1 MNAPATV
8 SQAMLIWYHNEFPR
22 QKLHYGMHYNFCYND
37 QRLLRCFIFAHH
49 AVSNLNA
56 VTYAEFSAVVDDTL
70 IIS

>member
-8 SQAMLIWYHNEFPR
+8 KKIHCKYDKEFPR
-22 QKLHYGMHYNFCYND
+22 LRLHYDMHYSFRYND

-56 VTYAEFSAVVDDTL
+56 VTYEEFCAVVDDTL